1 MKLSYLIALSA
12 GTAEHNVEM
21 ANLTTDPLPSP
32 PTGDPL
38 NNPEIDKSKKKKKE
52 RGGIRHCL
60 CGCVCVR
67 E

>member
-38 NNPEIDKSKKKKKE
+38 NNPEIDKSKKKERE
-52 RGGIRHCL
+52 RGN
-60 CGCVCVR
+60 
-67 E
+67 